1 MKLIEACELVFVA
14 EGVLNVVSGTLL
26 TFFPAFVMAQQG
38 LPATVPP
45 HFFKFIYLFNNQ
57 FINKINHVAKINF

>member
-1 MKLIEACELVFVA
+1 MIFVYYFKFKLENTQEQPMKLIEACELVFVA

-45 HFFKFIYLFNNQ
+45 TFF
-57 FINKINHVAKINF
+57 